1 VKKRSIAYYL
11 YNFIIILCEGAN
23 VNRKDIVN
31 ILLKK
36 RPSDYK
42 SRAAAER
49 TVKAVFDTIA
59 ESLING
65 DDVMIS
71 NFGSFKKVHKEE
83 RIVYNPRT
91 LNEVITVPAHDA
103 IRLKTSK
110 YLREQMN
117 R

>member
-1 VKKRSIAYYL
+1 M
-11 YNFIIILCEGAN
+11 
-23 VNRKDIVN
+23 NRTDIVN
-31 ILLKK
+31 ILLQK
-36 RPSDYK
+36 RPNDYK
-42 SRAAAER
+42 SRAAVER

-59 ESLING
+59 ESLIKG

-71 NFGSFKKVHKEE
+71 NFGSFKIVHKEE
-83 RIVYNPRT
+83 RIVNNPHS

-110 YLREQMN
+110 LLREQMN

>member
-1 VKKRSIAYYL
+1 
-11 YNFIIILCEGAN
+11 
-23 VNRKDIVN
+23 
-31 ILLKK
+31 
-36 RPSDYK
+36 
-42 SRAAAER
+42 
-49 TVKAVFDTIA
+49 
-59 ESLING
+59 
-65 DDVMIS
+65 MIS